1 MLTCPLWLLF
11 RAPLVLLV
19 LLASPDQ
26 EEDLDPRALRVL
38 LDREVLL

>member
-1 MLTCPLWLLF
+1 MLTCMTWLLC
-11 RAPLVLLV
+11 RAPLVCLE
-19 LLASPDQ
+19 LLASLDQ